1 MSKDQMNPYCT
12 QGPQGIAGVQGQ
24 QGIQGVP
31 GAQGAPGAQ
40 GIQGIQGLQGAAS
53 NASIPKAYLNIYSIL
68 NQTLDANSGPNNFV
82 KFEGKSAVTSDFN
95 ISNSNISGQID
106 FLTPGVYHISYN
118 VNAMLN
124 LPFPAS
130 IPSWGFALYMNAVA
144 IPGSAEA
151 AFTASPQNNSVS
163 LSGESIITV
172 KANDVLTLVNIS
184 NASVLLKSV
193 YSEFAIPITSAEI
206 SIEQLA

>member
-1 MSKDQMNPYCT
+1 MSKDQMNSYCM
-12 QGPQGIAGVQGQ
+12 QGPQGIAGIQGQ

-40 GIQGIQGLQGAAS
+40 GIQGIQGIQGTSAGAS
-53 NASIPKAYLNIYSIL
+53 TPKAYLNVYSSL
-68 NQTLDANSGPNNFV
+68 NQTLDANTGPNNFI
-82 KFEGKSAVTSDFN
+82 KFEGKNSATTDFN
-95 ISNSNISGQID
+95 ISNSNISGQVE
-106 FLTPGVYHISYN
+106 FLTPGIYHVSYI

-124 LPFPAS
+124 LPFPPS
-130 IPSWGFALYMNAVA
+130 IPSWGFSLYLNAVPV
-144 IPGSAEA
+144 PGSAES
-151 AFTASPQNNSVS
+151 AFTATPQNNSVS
-163 LSGESIITV
+163 LSGEAIITV

-193 YSEFAIPITSAEI
+193 YSEFTIPVTSAEI

>member
-1 MSKDQMNPYCT
+1 MSKDQMNPYCA
-12 QGPQGIAGVQGQ
+12 QGPQGIAGVQGP

-31 GAQGAPGAQ
+31 GAQGAPGSQ
-40 GIQGIQGLQGAAS
+40 GIQGIQGLQGPANSTS
-53 NASIPKAYLNIYSIL
+53 NSKAYLNIYSSL
-68 NQTLDANSGPNNFV
+68 NQALDANSGPNNFV
-82 KFEGKSAVTSDFN
+82 KFEGKGTVTSDFN
-95 ISNSNISGQID
+95 ISNANISGQVD
-106 FLTPGVYHISYN
+106 FLTAGVYHISYN

-124 LPFPAS
+124 LPFPSS
-130 IPSWGFALYMNAVA
+130 IPSWGFSLYQNATPIA
-144 IPGSAEA
+144 GTAEA

-163 LSGESIITV
+163 LSGECIITV